1 MKKGREKK
9 QRRDEEGIIL
19 VRSILNIKFMDR
31 KKMGKVQPFRDCSG
45 KETDHQEIPIQ
56 ASPMN

>member
-31 KKMGKVQPFRDCSG
+31 KKNGKSA
-45 KETDHQEIPIQ
+45 TIP
-56 ASPMN
+56 